1 MARSMEQLYTDIVG
15 HDVFIEKLSCMLGGL
30 KEQIFDVDDVELAKR
45 IPAEFTTQI
54 NAVFDRFERS
64 RNKLQIALQ
73 TTGVMPA
80 PEPDVK
86 PTGEPKPKV
95 EPAYKPTPPEP
106 PHKPTPE
113 PPHKPEPLK
122 SPPSGRRP

>member
-95 EPAYKPTPPEP
+95 EPTHKPDKIPEP
-106 PHKPTPE
+106 APHKAP
-113 PPHKPEPLK
+113 
-122 SPPSGRRP
+122 PPSGRRP